1 MADTPFEDKY
11 TQVISASKVGED
23 DAAVDTAVKKNT
35 RRAFRREQ

>member
-23 DAAVDTAVKKNT
+23 DAAVDTAVKKYST
-35 RRAFRREQ
+35 SIRREQ